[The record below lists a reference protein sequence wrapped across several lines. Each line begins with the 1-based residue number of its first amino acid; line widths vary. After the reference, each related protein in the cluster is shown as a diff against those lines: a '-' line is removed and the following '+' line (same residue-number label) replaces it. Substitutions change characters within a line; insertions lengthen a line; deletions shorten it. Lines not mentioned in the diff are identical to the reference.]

1 MKIAVIGGGNMGY
14 AFSKSFIDKNLISP
28 ADLVIVEKNE
38 FRCNFLRSNGIAQVV
53 NDIDTDLG
61 ICDFVIL
68 AVKPQSFEE
77 VATTLKTYIKPSQI
91 IISIMAGVTVD
102 TISTNLSV
110 SKIVRVMPNTPALV
124 GEGVSGYYVAG
135 DSSIYEKEVISKL
148 IKSCGSA
155 VEVSAESELN
165 AVTAISGSGPAYF
178 FKFVK
183 HMIEAG
189 KELGLDEK
197 KVQKLVLKTMK
208 GSYELIKSSNEDIQ
222 TLIDNVTSKGGTT
235 EAAINTFDKYNM
247 DEIISKA
254 VNAANNRADE
264 LSKL

>member
-28 ADLVIVEKNE
+28 EDLVIVEKNE
-38 FRCNFLRSNGIAQVV
+38 FRCNFLRSNGIPQVA
-53 NDIDTDLG
+53 NDIDDDLS
-61 ICDFVIL
+61 ICDYVIL
-68 AVKPQSFEE
+68 AVKPQSFND
-77 VATTLKTYIKPSQI
+77 VSTTLKTYIKPEQTV
-91 IISIMAGVTVD
+91 ISIMAGVTVS
-102 TISTNLSV
+102 TIQENLGSN
-110 SKIVRVMPNTPALV
+110 KIVRVMPNTPALI
-124 GEGVSGYYVAG
+124 GEGISGYYVSG
-135 DSSIYEKEVISKL
+135 DYSIYEKESIRKL

-155 VEVSAESELN
+155 VEVNSEQDIN

-189 KELGLDEK
+189 TSLGIEEK
-197 KVQKLVLKTMK
+197 KVEKLVLRTMK
-208 GSYELIKSSNEDIQ
+208 GSYELIKNSNEDTQ

-235 EAAINTFDKYNM
+235 EAALNTFDKYHL
-247 DEIISKA
+247 DETILKA
-254 VNAANNRADE
+254 LNSANDRADE